1 MDNFKC
7 YKIHSSIKPKLKDE
21 LINMLK
27 NMFKLFSEQVIFG
40 HIVQLIIWGIF
51 ENIKL
56 ELQKDCVKCGQF
68 KVTLECTWDFVNSFF
83 NWSYQVAIIVL
94 GKLPPTWEQEGTT
107 MAHTIAYLVKMY
119 NILTCLVVNT
129 IQIEVHLVTIR
140 RCWTW
145 ETKWNKYVQV
155 LGIENKRQITI
166 VVSSSMNGSLLPL

>member
-7 YKIHSSIKPKLKDE
+7 YRIHCSILKTKPKLKDE

-27 NMFKLFSEQVIFG
+27 NMFKLFSKQGMFA
-40 HIVQLIIWGIF
+40 HIIQLILWGIF

-68 KVTLECTWDFVNSFF
+68 KVTLECTWNFVNDFIY
-83 NWSYQVAIIVL
+83 WVAIIVL
-94 GKLPPTWEQEGTT
+94 GKLPPTWEQESTT

-119 NILTCLVVNT
+119 NIFTCLAVNT
-129 IQIEVHLVTIR
+129 IQIEVHLVPIG

-145 ETKWNKYVQV
+145 ETKWDKHVQV
-155 LGIENKRQITI
+155 LGT
-166 VVSSSMNGSLLPL
+166 